1 MQVLFFV
8 INYPDTRKFNGLK
21 LRILTIKFVLINEG
35 ELNRKKKSK
44 KEASH
49 TDLIKKRPE
58 KVSEK

>member
-35 ELNRKKKSK
+35 ELNRKKKAK
-44 KEASH
+44 KKLH
-49 TDLIKKRPE
+49 TLI
-58 KVSEK
+58 

>member
-8 INYPDTRKFNGLK
+8 INYPDTRKLNGLK
-21 LRILTIKFVLINEG
+21 LWILTIKFVLINEG
-35 ELNRKKKSK
+35 ELNREKKQK
-44 KEASH
+44 KASH